1 MPVAVPVPRNDAGA
15 TLRKTREGQRV
26 PLEMPTAVVQVE
38 AVLEG
43 GVVLLELVAAAH
55 DVEIGMPVPVGVEE
69 HRVDVLAQIVRLE
82 RALRARAERAVAPLD
97 EELPGLPLRT
107 ADVDVVQPVAVDVAD
122 GQGGPFARQEVRDQ
136 RLAVEVVEAIL
147 LVGEI
152 DAEACSHVL
161 EKRLSRRVTLP
172 PFAARILLRQR
183 ERAINRHVAQRLR
196 SAI

>member
-1 MPVAVPVPRNDAGA
+1 PVAVPVPRHDAGA
-15 TLRKTREGQRV
+15 TLRKAREGQRV
-26 PLEMPTAVVQVE
+26 PVEMAAAVVQVE

-55 DVEIGMPVPVGVEE
+55 DVEIGMPIPIGVEE
-69 HRVDVLAQIVRLE
+69 HGVDVLTQTVGLK

-97 EELPGLPLRT
+97 EEPAALPFGAP
-107 ADVDVVQPVAVDVAD
+107 DVDVVAAVAVDVAD
-122 GQGGPFARQEVRDQ
+122 GQGGAFARQEVRDQ

-161 EKRLSRRVTLP
+161 EKRLSRR
-172 PFAARILLRQR
+172 RSE
-183 ERAINRHVAQRLR
+183 ER
-196 SAI
+196 